1 MGGKLTSGGIKLPNT
16 GEVEQ
21 TKVVVSVD
29 GKEADETGNINL
41 GGAFDFVDKK
51 TQIRG
56 CKALTW
62 NTLRIQGID
71 DWEKYRDTEFSV
83 DEESL
88 TVSTLTG
95 DYIYIAEVDSE
106 NKSSAY
112 YRSDNAG
119 ATYSRHIVPTEG
131 VDVKLIRTSETGKI
145 VLLSTHIGGVLVSE
159 DYGKTWIIPHS
170 LGNSTSNSDSS
181 WFISM
186 SSNGQNLIYP
196 NSDGDLYLENSSLNT
211 LVLPT

>member
-1 MGGKLTSGGIKLPNT
+1 MGGKLTSGGIKLPET
-16 GEVEQ
+16 GDVEQ
-21 TKVVVSVD
+21 KKVVISVD
-29 GKEADETGNINL
+29 GKEADETGNIDL
-41 GGAFDFVDKK
+41 GGAFDYVDKK

-71 DWEKYRDTEFSV
+71 DWERQRDTEFSV

-95 DYIYIAEVDSE
+95 EYVYIAEVDEE

-112 YRSDNAG
+112 YRSDNGG

-131 VDVKLIRTSETGKI
+131 VDVKLIRTSDTGQV
-145 VLLSTHIGGVLVSE
+145 VLLSTHIGGVLLSE
-159 DYGKTWIIPHS
+159 DYGKTWIIPDS
-170 LGNSTSNSDSS
+170 LGGSTSNSKSS
-181 WFISM
+181 WFKI
-186 SSNGQNLIYP
+186 GRAH
-196 NSDGDLYLENSSLNT
+196 
-211 LVLPT
+211 V